1 MGIAAMRVDKQV
13 GLISALLT
21 LVSGS
26 AAAFTIA
33 TTAISDFSVDDD
45 GWVAQAF
52 ADNGRPDFNTL
63 FLPTVFSPT
72 YHTTGGD
79 PSGFISIADSNDG
92 WTYFVAPSKFLGNQS
107 DKVGGT
113 LSFSLQ
119 QSAGSIFQP
128 EPPHVALRSGTTVL
142 VLDAGV
148 VPAFTPAWTSYSVA
162 LTAGEWKVGTLLGAV
177 ATAGDLAAV
186 LSDLSALYIA
196 GEFVTPVVETNGLD
210 SVSLAPVPL
219 PAAVW
224 GMVSALGLLGARRR
238 SPIRN

>member
-1 MGIAAMRVDKQV
+1 MRRDKQA
-13 GLISALLT
+13 GLIGAVLT
-21 LVSGS
+21 LLSGS

-45 GWVAQAF
+45 GWVVQTF
-52 ADNGRPDFNTL
+52 SDNGAPNFNSL
-63 FLPTVFSPT
+63 FVPGSFTPT
-72 YHTTGGD
+72 HHATGGNPD
-79 PSGFISIADSNDG
+79 GFISITDPNEG

-107 DKVGGT
+107 DKIGGT

-119 QSAGSIFQP
+119 QSTGSIFQP
-128 EPPHVALRSGTTVL
+128 EPPHVALRSGSSVL

-148 VPAFTPAWTSYSVA
+148 VPAFTPAWTAYSVA
-162 LTAGEWKVGTLLGAV
+162 LTAGEWRVGTLTGAL
-177 ATAGDLAAV
+177 ATAGDFATV
-186 LSDLSALYIA
+186 LSNLSALYIA

-224 GMVSALGLLGARRR
+224 GMVSALALLRGRR
-238 SPIRN
+238 IRPALTPN